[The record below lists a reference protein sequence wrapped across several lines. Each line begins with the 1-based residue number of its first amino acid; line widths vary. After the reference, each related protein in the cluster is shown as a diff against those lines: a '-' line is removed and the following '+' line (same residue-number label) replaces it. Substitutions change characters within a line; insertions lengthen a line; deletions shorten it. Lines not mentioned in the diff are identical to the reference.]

1 MTTIKYSRPQN
12 MQEIA
17 EQLRAMQ
24 TANDFGNFNELIS
37 DIDWLSKE
45 TREINYEEDL
55 ASFNTLESEHN
66 DLLEQYDQL
75 NDKYEEL
82 DREQWGKDE
91 YINELQQQIQ
101 ELKEKLND

>member
-24 TANDFGNFNELIS
+24 AANDFGKINELIS

-45 TREINYEEDL
+45 TREIEYD
-55 ASFNTLESEHN
+55 
-66 DLLEQYDQL
+66 DLLVKYDEL
-75 NDKYEEL
+75 NDQYEEL
-82 DREQWGKDE
+82 EQEQWGKDE
-91 YINELQQQIQ
+91 YINEIQQEIK
-101 ELKEKLND
+101 ELEDELNDQGN

>member
-24 TANDFGNFNELIS
+24 AVNDFTLVNDLIQ
-37 DIDWLSKE
+37 DVDWLTKE
-45 TREINYEEDL
+45 TREIEYD
-55 ASFNTLESEHN
+55 
-66 DLLEQYDQL
+66 DLLSKYDEL
-75 NDKYEEL
+75 NDQYEEL
-82 DREQWGKDE
+82 EQEQWGKDE

-101 ELKEKLND
+101 ELEEKLND